1 MQFELL
7 STLNLIKN
15 SVLYVLS
22 LSIMTLVPLLISIAF
37 FTLAERK
44 VMASI
49 QRRRGPNVVG
59 MWGLLQ
65 PFADGLKAL
74 IKELII
80 PYQANRFLFILAPC
94 ITFVLSLVNWAIL
107 PFSYNEVIADLN
119 YGLLYIY
126 ALSSLAV
133 YGIILAGWVSQSK
146 YPFLGAI
153 RSAAQM
159 ISYEVSIGLIF
170 VIIALCAHS
179 LNLMDIVYA
188 QEVNGWFIVTLFPM
202 AGVFFISIIAETNR
216 APFDLP
222 EAEAEIVAGYN
233 LEYSSI
239 IFAFFFLG
247 EYGNIL
253 LMSALF
259 SILFLGGWL
268 PLLSV
273 LSFISPELWLQLKT
287 IAVCYM
293 FILVRATL
301 PRYRYDQ
308 LMDLCW
314 QVFLP
319 FNLLYLLTLMFVFLL
334 AV

>member
-1 MQFELL
+1 MQFEIV
-7 STLNLIKN
+7 STVNFIKT
-15 SVLYVLS
+15 SILYVFS

-44 VMASI
+44 IMASI

-94 ITFVLSLVNWAIL
+94 ITFVLSLVNWAIM

-188 QEVNGWFIVTLFPM
+188 QEVNGWFIKTLFPM
-202 AGVFFISIIAETNR
+202 AGIFFISIIAETNR

-222 EAEAEIVAGYN
+222 EAEAELVAGYN

-253 LMSALF
+253 IMSALF

-268 PLLSV
+268 PVFPILT
-273 LSFISPELWLQLKT
+273 FISPELWLQLKT
-287 IAVCYM
+287 VTICYM

-314 QVFLP
+314 QIFLP
-319 FNLLYLLTLMFVFLL
+319 FNLLYLITLMFIFLL

>member
-1 MQFELL
+1 MQFELI

-15 SVLYVLS
+15 SVLYILS

-44 VMASI
+44 IMASI

-94 ITFVLSLVNWAIL
+94 ITFVLSLVNWAIM

-202 AGVFFISIIAETNR
+202 AGVFFVSIIAETNR

-268 PLLSV
+268 PMFSF

-287 IAVCYM
+287 VVICYM

-319 FNLLYLLTLMFVFLL
+319 FNLLYLLTLMFIFLL

>member
-1 MQFELL
+1 MHFELI

-44 VMASI
+44 IMASI

-94 ITFVLSLVNWAIL
+94 ITFVLSLVNWAIM

-259 SILFLGGWL
+259 SLLFLGGWL
-268 PLLSV
+268 PLFSFLP
-273 LSFISPELWLQLKT
+273 FISPELWLQLKT
-287 IAVCYM
+287 VAICYM

-319 FNLLYLLTLMFVFLL
+319 FNLIYLLTLMFIFLL

>member
-1 MQFELL
+1 MNNFELIGTL
-7 STLNLIKN
+7 SLIKT
-15 SVLYVLS
+15 SIAYVLS

-44 VMASI
+44 IMASI

-59 MWGLLQ
+59 FWGLLQ

-94 ITFVLSLVNWAIL
+94 ITFVLSLVNWAIM

-188 QEVNGWFIVTLFPM
+188 QEVNGWFVATLFPM
-202 AGVFFISIIAETNR
+202 AGVFLISIIAETNR

-268 PLLSV
+268 PVFSFLT
-273 LSFISPELWLQLKT
+273 FISPELWLQLKT
-287 IAVCYM
+287 VAVCYV

-308 LMDLCW
+308 LMDLC
-314 QVFLP
+314 
-319 FNLLYLLTLMFVFLL
+319 
-334 AV
+334 

>member
-1 MQFELL
+1 MQFEII

-44 VMASI
+44 IMASI

-94 ITFVLSLVNWAIL
+94 ITFVLSLVNWAIM

-268 PLLSV
+268 PLFSFLT
-273 LSFISPELWLQLKT
+273 FISPELWLQLKT
-287 IAVCYM
+287 VAICYM

-319 FNLLYLLTLMFVFLL
+319 FNLLYLLTLMFIFLL